1 MGKFHAI
8 TVKPTITAS
17 RQTSAFADGDV
28 MFDWT
33 SFDIPKGANKLIN
46 VTALMRGT
54 DGVAQSFAL
63 NRYFAKTLQNPK
75 MVAPGSLGDINGS
88 ASGTGYQNH
97 LIGTCQIEES
107 DLTAG
112 TDIVSIGNAQFG
124 ARMNGPN
131 IVLQGEPDSGS
142 NVGYDKLYVA
152 GITPDGDPSF
162 ASTVQVSTETAT
174 STAAVV
180 VKTTSA
186 LTNFDKGDVLTD
198 EDDLAI
204 GTIKTVTDATNLVLE
219 ANCASVSAVNKDL
232 YNINPI
238 TLILSFEK

>member
-1 MGKFHAI
+1 MGKFHTI

-17 RQTSAFADGDV
+17 LQTGAFGDGDL

-33 SFDIPKGANKLIN
+33 SFDIPKGANKLVN

-54 DGVAQSFAL
+54 NGAAQSFAL
-63 NRYFAKTLQNPK
+63 NLYFAKTLNSGAT
-75 MVAPGSLGDINGS
+75 APGSLGTLN
-88 ASGTGYQNH
+88 ATANGTGYHNH
-97 LIGTCQIEES
+97 LIGTCQVEEA
-107 DLTAG
+107 DINVGLDIMAIANANGG
-112 TDIVSIGNAQFG
+112 TTTTGPSIT
-124 ARMNGPN
+124 
-131 IVLQGEPDSGS
+131 LQGEPESGT

-186 LTNFDKGDVLTD
+186 LINFDKGDVIHD
-198 EDDLAI
+198 EDDLVI
-204 GTIKTVTDATNLVLE
+204 GTIKTVDSATAITLA

-238 TLILSFEK
+238 TLILSFER